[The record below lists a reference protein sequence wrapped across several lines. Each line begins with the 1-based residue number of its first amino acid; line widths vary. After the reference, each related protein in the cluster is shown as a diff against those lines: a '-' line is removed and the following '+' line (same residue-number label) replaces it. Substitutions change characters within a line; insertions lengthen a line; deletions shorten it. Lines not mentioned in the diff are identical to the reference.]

1 MSLENPKDVKDAAA
15 AKPSKIPL
23 GLAGGVVLLIA
34 LLGGVMPALVVA
46 LALMGTPL
54 FAVMGGGSE
63 IAWLVHADEKYH
75 HFRFIAPN
83 VLDEKFAG
91 SPILVTIPLF
101 TFVGYTL
108 ARAKTAER
116 IVRVSA
122 ALLGWVPG
130 GLAIVCVVASAVF
143 TLLTGGSGVT
153 IIAIGGLLLPA
164 LRKQGYP
171 ENFSLG
177 LLTSGGSLGLLLPF
191 AVPLLV
197 YALVAGVDTGAASVA
212 VIAPGILVLFLFAA
226 YSMYVGIRD
235 KVPTMPFDLKE
246 VLRAVW
252 EIKWEVLIPVIV
264 ALGVAK
270 LGLNIDE
277 CAGIAAFY
285 TIVIEVFVYKDISF
299 RKDLPKIAKSAMTMA
314 GAIILILMMANALV
328 NYVIDQQIP
337 NKVLEKMVALGLDQR
352 WQFLLVM
359 NVFLLF
365 LGMLMEGFSAIFVAV
380 PLLLPFAARFHLG
393 PFHLGMIFLLNLEL
407 AYCMPPL
414 GLNLFIASFRFN
426 RPATSLYKPILPFL
440 GILLGALLLIT
451 YVPGISDIMVRGRIQ
466 KAREEAERRKEAPRE
481 AWLLECIQE
490 DRLNPLPCTPDDM
503 KRFPGG
509 KVPEA
514 PTVEVDAGAP
524 STDGSDEDN
533 LLKMMMGGDA
543 GATGAAPSGQ
553 SDDDLMAQ
561 MMGSGKGGDGGTADA
576 GAGATDASAKAGPG
590 KVKTDDELL
599 KEMLGQ

>member
-1 MSLENPKDVKDAAA
+1 MSAADSKAPKAGEDKPA
-15 AKPSKIPL
+15 PSKIPL
-23 GLAGGVVLLIA
+23 GIAGAAVLLVGI
-34 LLGGVMPALVVA
+34 LGGLIPAVVIA

-54 FAVMGGGSE
+54 FAIMGGGSE
-63 IAWLVHADEKYH
+63 IAWLVHPDDRYH

-101 TFVGYTL
+101 TFVGYAL

-122 ALLGWVPG
+122 AVLGWVPG

-171 ENFSLG
+171 ESFSLG

-212 VIAPGILVLFLFAA
+212 VLAPGLLILVFFAA
-226 YSMYVGIRD
+226 YSMYIGIRD
-235 KVPTMPFDLKE
+235 KVPTMPFNPKE
-246 VLRAVW
+246 VGAALW
-252 EIKWEVLIPVIV
+252 EIKWEAFIPVIV
-264 ALGVAK
+264 ALGIAK

-277 CAGIAAFY
+277 CAGIVAFY
-285 TIVIEVFVYKDISF
+285 TIIIEVFVYKDISF

-314 GAIILILMMANALV
+314 GAVILILMMANALV

-440 GILLGALLLIT
+440 AILAGALMLIT
-451 YVPGISDIMVRGRIQ
+451 YVPGISDIMVRGRIA
-466 KAREEAERRKEAPRE
+466 KARAEAESRKEAPRE

-490 DRLNPLPCTPDDM
+490 DRLNPLPCTPEDQ

-509 KVPEA
+509 KTPE
-514 PTVEVDAGAP
+514 PEKVEVDAGAP
-524 STDGSDEDN
+524 SADAGEEDE
-533 LLKMMMGGDA
+533 LLKMMVGGDG
-543 GATGAAPSGQ
+543 GAKPTGSAAPEG
-553 SDDDLMAQ
+553 DDDLLAQ
-561 MMGSGKGGDGGTADA
+561 MMGAGKDAGSADA
-576 GAGATDASAKAGPG
+576 GALADGGKKADN

>member
-1 MSLENPKDVKDAAA
+1 MSSVDTKDTKDVQ

-23 GLAGGVVLLIA
+23 GIAGAAVLLVGI
-34 LLGGVMPALVVA
+34 LGGLMPAIVVA
-46 LALMGTPL
+46 LALLGTPL

-63 IAWLVHADEKYH
+63 IAWLVHADDKYH

-101 TFVGYTL
+101 TLVGYTL

-122 ALLGWVPG
+122 AILGWVPG

-212 VIAPGILVLFLFAA
+212 VLAPGMLILFFFAA
-226 YSMYVGIRD
+226 YSMFIGIRD
-235 KVPTMPFDLKE
+235 KVPTMPFDIKE
-246 VLRAVW
+246 VGRSLW
-252 EIKWEVLIPVIV
+252 EIKWELFIPVIV
-264 ALGVAK
+264 ALGIAK

-277 CAGIAAFY
+277 CAGIVAFY
-285 TIVIEVFVYKDISF
+285 TIIIEVFVYKDISF

-314 GAIILILMMANALV
+314 GAVILILMMANALV

-337 NKVLEKMVALGLDQR
+337 NKVLDKMVALGLDQR

-451 YVPGISDIMVRGRIQ
+451 YVPGISDIMVRGRIA
-466 KAREEAERRKEAPRE
+466 KARQDAESRKEAPRE

-490 DRLNPLPCTPDDM
+490 DRLNPLPCTPEDQ

-509 KVPEA
+509 KAPEVEK
-514 PTVEVDAGAP
+514 VEVDAGAAP
-524 STDGSDEDN
+524 NADAGDEDD

-543 GATGAAPSGQ
+543 GAPKPTGSAAQ
-553 SDDDLMAQ
+553 TDDDLLAE
-561 MMGSGKGGDGGTADA
+561 MMGGGKGKDGGTSDAAAKDA
-576 GAGATDASAKAGPG
+576 GPAKAD
-590 KVKTDDELL
+590 KIKTDDELL
-599 KEMLGQ
+599 KEMMGQ